1 MPSPYP
7 PATTAAVR
15 IHAHIR
21 QALDARHA
29 HAPAPGL
36 TPDVAVL
43 VQALEVA
50 FWASLRREEG
60 IAPTISLALVPAD
73 DALMPL
79 RFARPLTLAAGPLA
93 KLAPAVMR
101 PGIHLGVWPGVDGPE
116 VWGTTMD
123 LPPLALVIEVVAP
136 GLIVAKYRRD
146 AEAAKYT
153 NILVLEGDTV
163 RIVDTSVPRRPECPR
178 IVTSLFGFESAA
190 SWVASADVLM
200 QLAVSMRGHGR
211 GGALLVVPADDD
223 SWHTSVVTPMT
234 YDVSP
239 PYRSP
244 RDSPR
249 AIAVLAGLTAV
260 DGATVLTTD
269 HDLLAFG
276 VKLIRRKGWPAIE
289 RILVT
294 EPIEGQMPVEVQ
306 PVQLGGTRHLS
317 AAQFVQ
323 DQREAVALVASQDGR
338 FTVFSWSTSHN
349 CVHAHRVEA
358 LLL

>member
-1 MPSPYP
+1 MTSPYP
-7 PATTAAVR
+7 PATVAAAR
-15 IHAHIR
+15 IHAHLR
-21 QALDARHA
+21 GALAA
-29 HAPAPGL
+29 LAPGGSPPL
-36 TPDVAVL
+36 PDEPLL

-60 IAPTISLALVPAD
+60 LAPTISLALTPAD
-73 DALMPL
+73 AALLPL
-79 RFARPLTLAAGPLA
+79 RFTRPLALAPAPLA
-93 KLAPAVMR
+93 RLAPAVMR
-101 PGIHLGVWPGVDGPE
+101 PGIHLGVWSGTGGPE
-116 VWGTTMD
+116 AWGTTMD

-146 AEAAKYT
+146 ADAPKYT

-163 RIVDTSVPRRPECPR
+163 RIVDTSVPRRPECPQV
-178 IVTSLFGFESAA
+178 VTSLFGFESAA

-200 QLAVSMRGHGR
+200 QMAVSMRGHGR
-211 GGALLVVPADDD
+211 GGALLVVPPDDD
-223 SWHTSVVTPMT
+223 SWHTSVATPVT

-239 PYRSP
+239 PYRAI
-244 RDSPR
+244 RQTPR
-249 AIAVLAGLTAV
+249 AVALVAGLTAV
-260 DGATVLTTD
+260 DGATVLTTGY
-269 HDLLAFG
+269 DLLAFG

-294 EPIEGQMPVEVQ
+294 EPIEGQVPVELQ

-323 DQREAVALVASQDGR
+323 DQRETVALVASQDGR